1 MNDIKK
7 DFDYEKR
14 VAINTAKELRYGK
27 EFIERLKSATNSIQ
41 LENTM
46 IAARRAT
53 TEGGF

>member
-14 VAINTAKELRYGK
+14 VAIDTAKELHYDK

-53 TEGGF
+53 RKG